1 MAITPSRALVMK
13 ICSRSPLLGQHWPEG
28 PRAFAEECTTCRQ
41 VAINV
46 PLTCYHPP
54 SPAPQGLGS
63 ASPTH
68 HCLQGWGQLSSSCC
82 RLPTGQ
88 PVPVPSPGAGVAE
101 PSPAPEGQSPPFS
114 HPGRTWAYIRPGP
127 LRGQAAAPGV
137 LAAARWHRA
146 ALARLHN
153 AKLAFRFLLRDRV
166 Q

>member
-1 MAITPSRALVMK
+1 MWALTTSMAITPSRALVMK

-68 HCLQGWGQLSSSCC
+68 HCLQGLGAAELLL
-82 RLPTGQ
+82 LPA
-88 PVPVPSPGAGVAE
+88 SHGAACAGAE
-101 PSPAPEGQSPPFS
+101 PWSRCRGAQPSSGGAEPPLLSPWEDLGLHQAWPTAWAGGRPRGCWQQ
-114 HPGRTWAYIRPGP
+114 PGGTERPS
-127 LRGQAAAPGV
+127 RGSIMP
-137 LAAARWHRA
+137 
-146 ALARLHN
+146 N
-153 AKLAFRFLLRDRV
+153 
-166 Q
+166 